1 MSALIGLSLLATS
14 TVVDGRRIYAAGSG
28 HDMLGLVSTVK
39 EVIALSGL
47 ARPRVLY
54 LGTATYDEPS
64 AMASQT
70 ANFAMLGCNVTALEV
85 AWRSPP
91 TTVLTAAFYR
101 ADIILIS
108 GGNTLFAADRWAT
121 LGMDVLMRSAADRG
135 VVLSGGSAGFISLC
149 NGGHSDSMEPD
160 SYKNPPGPILNG
172 SAGAKAAVD
181 ANWAYIRVPGLG
193 VLDSL
198 CCPHYDMVGSNG
210 VHRAVDFTA
219 MLAHHSGEYAIGIDN
234 WAALIVDGDQYTL
247 VSRDGYPG
255 SVHADGSFAPDR
267 TGKPGMWLLR
277 LNATSG
283 TLERT
288 LAPKRG
294 HVASLL
300 LPPRYVVQDTQ
311 LPVARGQNPDDGR
324 PAAWNSTQKQ
334 GYVYRDPYWWHYD

>member
-1 MSALIGLSLLATS
+1 MQPSLPRSHALASLATTMSHAAARVLLIPQLCRCRRMSALIGLSLLATS

-108 GGNTLFAADRWAT
+108 GGNTLFAVDRWAK

-160 SYKNPPGPILNG
+160 SYKNPPGPVLNG
-172 SAGAKAAVD
+172 SVGAKAAVY

-193 VLDSL
+193 VLGSL

-219 MLAHHSGEYAIGIDN
+219 MLAHHSGECMHAHTCTHAHTHTHAHAHAHTHTNPNPNPNPNQSGEYAIGIDN

-247 VSRDGYPG
+247 VSRA
-255 SVHADGSFAPDR
+255 SQ
-267 TGKPGMWLLR
+267 R
-277 LNATSG
+277 LTRC
-283 TLERT
+283 L
-288 LAPKRG
+288 
-294 HVASLL
+294 HVS
-300 LPPRYVVQDTQ
+300 P
-311 LPVARGQNPDDGR
+311 
-324 PAAWNSTQKQ
+324 SSE
-334 GYVYRDPYWWHYD
+334 